1 MKTKRILALLL
12 AIASA
17 ASITACGQDG
27 GTKDT
32 EAGDGTTVSDS
43 VSEEES
49 DTGISDGLPEKN
61 YGGRTFTVATDDYMV
76 GDYMSD
82 GETGDII
89 NDAVYRRNTAIEDRF
104 GIKLEVISDSYT
116 GMSTKINQMI
126 QSGDD
131 SFDLI
136 AQHACTAGTIAING
150 GFMNWYDIPYV
161 DLEKPWWSKNANK
174 ELSYKNKAIYLAGGD
189 YALSLTSY
197 MYAFFFDKVAVEDYG
212 MTPEYLYGLVRDG
225 KWTLDMVA
233 DVTKDIYKD
242 LNGNDERDIE
252 DFYGIVSSTRSPLNT
267 FMWSC
272 DNPIMKA
279 DSDGIPQL
287 VYYQD
292 KTSAIVEKVMG
303 LFFDNTGG
311 YTDKNKYTLGD
322 DLFSV
327 GRAMMVPSTFS
338 GAMRDFRENKNPFG
352 VLPYPKYDEA
362 QTNYYT
368 MSDGSHAL
376 LSVPVT
382 VKDTEFTGIITEALC
397 AESWKN
403 VVPKYYETV
412 LKVKLA
418 DDADTSEM
426 IDIIGGGLVFDYGYI
441 YDNGIGFGFTLQNL
455 ADTRNRT
462 DIASFYAKREKKVLA
477 ANEEMFAKLDTLIG
491 D

>member
-76 GDYMSD
+76 DDYMSD

-225 KWTLDMVA
+225 KWTLDTVA

-322 DLFSV
+322 DLFAV

-338 GAMRDFRENKNPFG
+338 GAMKNFRENKNPFG

-477 ANEEMFAKLDTLIG
+477 ANEEMFAKLDALIG

>member
-76 GDYMSD
+76 DDYMSD

-161 DLEKPWWSKNANK
+161 DLEKPWWSQNANK

-225 KWTLDMVA
+225 KWTLDTVA

-322 DLFSV
+322 DLFAV

-338 GAMRDFRENKNPFG
+338 GAMKNFRENKNPFG

-477 ANEEMFAKLDTLIG
+477 ANEEMFAKLDALIG

>member
-12 AIASA
+12 SIASA

-27 GTKDT
+27 GAKDT
-32 EAGDGTTVSDS
+32 EASDGTTVSDS
-43 VSEEES
+43 VSEEVS
-49 DTGISDGLPEKN
+49 DTEISDGLPEKN

-76 GDYMSD
+76 DDYMSD

-225 KWTLDMVA
+225 KWTLDTVA

-252 DFYGIVSSTRSPLNT
+252 DFYGIVSSTRSSLNT

-311 YTDKNKYTLGD
+311 YTDKNKYTLGN

>member
-12 AIASA
+12 AIALA
-17 ASITACGQDG
+17 ASVIACGHDG

-32 EAGDGTTVSDS
+32 ESNDGITVSDNMS
-43 VSEEES
+43 GEIS
-49 DTGISDGLPEKN
+49 DTEVFDGLPEKN
-61 YGGRTFTVATDDYMV
+61 YGGRTFTVATNDYMES
-76 GDYMSD
+76 DFMSS
-82 GETGDII
+82 GETGDIV
-89 NDAVYRRNTAIEDRF
+89 NDAIYRRNTTIEDRF
-104 GIKLEVISDSYT
+104 GIKLEVVSESYT
-116 GMSTKINQMI
+116 DMASKINQMI

-131 SFDLI
+131 SYDLI
-136 AQHACTAGTIAING
+136 AQHAYSAGKIAITG
-150 GFMNWYDIPYV
+150 GFLNWYDIPYV
-161 DLEKPWWSKNANK
+161 DLENPWWSQSANK
-174 ELSYKNKAIYLAGGD
+174 ELSYKNKVIYLAGGD
-189 YALSLTSY
+189 YALSMTSY

-212 MTPEYLYGLVRDG
+212 MTPEYLYSLVRDG

-242 LNGNDERDIE
+242 LNGNDKRDDE

-272 DNPIMKA
+272 DNPIMKS

-338 GAMRDFRENKNPFG
+338 GAMKNFRENKNPFG

-477 ANEEMFAKLDTLIG
+477 ANEEMFAKLDALIG